1 VAERPRPR
9 AVLFDLGGTLLREE
23 VRDLER
29 GLRSFLEGVDLRGA
43 PPPEEAEELAEEIE
57 RLREITRDV
66 GDREFQLLAWLG
78 ERFGLAA
85 AEASVAELAV
95 WLGAARLSPAPGAK
109 RLLDALSAAEVPL
122 AVVSNTMFGER
133 TLAFELQRH
142 GLLGAIRFVLS
153 SAELGHRKPG
163 GTIFREA
170 LSRLGTSAED
180 TWFVGDSWEN
190 DVQGAHAAGLR
201 PVWLARGAA
210 PPAPPPDGALVVQDL
225 EALHRLLRG
234 RAAP

>member
-1 VAERPRPR
+1 MAEPPRPR

-29 GLRSFLEGVDLRGA
+29 GLRGFLEVVDLRGA
-43 PPPEEAEELAEEIE
+43 PPPEAAEELAEEIE

-78 ERFGLAA
+78 ERLGLAA

-109 RLLDALSAAEVPL
+109 RLLDTLSAAEVSL
-122 AVVSNTMFGER
+122 GVVSNTMFGER

-142 GLLGAIRFVLS
+142 GLLGAVHFVLS

-170 LSRLGTSAED
+170 LARLGTPAAD

-190 DVQGAHAAGLR
+190 DVVGAHAAGLR
-201 PVWLARGAA
+201 PVWLAGGAP
-210 PPAPPPDGALVVQDL
+210 PPAPLPDGALVIEDL
-225 EALHRLLRG
+225 EALHHLLRG